1 MPSNI
6 LLQSTKLT
14 NAALV
19 PGTEGVM
26 RPYTTQEGSR
36 SRPTH
41 SAHTKMSSTT
51 ALNTSSSSTR
61 F

>member
-19 PGTEGVM
+19 PGTEGVV
-26 RPYTTQEGSR
+26 RLYTTQEGSR
-36 SRPTH
+36 SRPTQ
-41 SAHTKMSSTT
+41 SAHSKMSSTT